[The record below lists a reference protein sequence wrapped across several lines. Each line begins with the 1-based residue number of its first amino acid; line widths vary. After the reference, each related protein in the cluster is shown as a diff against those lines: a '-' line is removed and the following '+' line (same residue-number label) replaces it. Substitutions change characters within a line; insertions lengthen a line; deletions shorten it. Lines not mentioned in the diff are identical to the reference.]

1 MSEIEDGVEYQA
13 EQLKDTRSGGTN
25 QQSGLHSALMKI
37 VQIRF
42 TPISIKIL
50 QPPILLLLL
59 LVIFAMFVNS
69 IIHSFTFIVSIIII
83 IRKISS
89 LLPLLYN
96 EYP

>member
-1 MSEIEDGVEYQA
+1 MSEIEDGVEYRA

-59 LVIFAMFVNS
+59 IFAMFVNS

-89 LLPLLYN
+89 LLLLLYN